1 MRLHLIHAAM
11 VHLPI
16 ALLGLGGLVEAAG
29 LLAGRPAVA
38 RFGGA
43 IVLVGGI
50 ALVPTIAAGFVAAN
64 AVAVPAAA
72 LETLEAHERN
82 GWILLGTVLAL
93 IVWKAWHR
101 GELPER
107 QRRSYALGLLV
118 VVALVVWG
126 GWLGGQLVYRYGVGV
141 GVG

>member
-1 MRLHLIHAAM
+1 VRLHLIHAAL

-16 ALLGLGGLVEAAG
+16 AFLGLGGSIEAAA
-29 LLAGRPAVA
+29 LFAGRPASA
-38 RFGGA
+38 RFGGGL
-43 IVLVGGI
+43 VLVVGI
-50 ALVPTIAAGFVAAN
+50 ALVPTIAFGFVAAN

-82 GWILLGTVLAL
+82 GWILLAAVLAL
-93 IVWKAWHR
+93 VVWKAWHR
-101 GELPER
+101 GQVPEH
-107 QRRSYALGLLV
+107 QRAPYALGLLV

-126 GWLGGQLVYRYGVGV
+126 AWLGGQLVYRYGVGV